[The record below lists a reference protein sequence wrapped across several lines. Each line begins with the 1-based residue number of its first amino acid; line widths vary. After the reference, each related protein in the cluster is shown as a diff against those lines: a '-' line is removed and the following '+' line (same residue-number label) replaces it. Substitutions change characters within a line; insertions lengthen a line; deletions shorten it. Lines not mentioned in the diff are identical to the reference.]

1 MNIFNPKDR
10 QAIQSQSF
18 KELDNEIPLKGISK
32 SDLKNFKRV
41 VEPVEFVEEKT
52 GGNKYIL
59 PIAIGVGV
67 ISIVA
72 IIYLLRKK

>member
-10 QAIQSQSF
+10 RTLQSQSF
-18 KELDNEIPLKGISK
+18 KEIDNEIPLKGISK
-32 SDLKNFKRV
+32 SDLKMASKV
-41 VEPVEFVEEKT
+41 AQTEPVAQQKS
-52 GGNKYIL
+52 GNKYIL

>member
-32 SDLKNFKRV
+32 SEINLTELFRLLKININ
-41 VEPVEFVEEKT
+41 EINKT
-52 GGNKYIL
+52 IKL
-59 PIAIGVGV
+59 T
-67 ISIVA
+67 
-72 IIYLLRKK
+72 